1 MMISGLGQVILEFGL
16 CDSCEG
22 GQCIREFLSLC
33 LLEQPGLA
41 LKPTTVTFFLIL
53 SRGQS
58 PD

>member
-1 MMISGLGQVILEFGL
+1 LGQVILEFGL